1 VPEPHLASVLSAYGF
16 TPACSCV
23 PVAGGLINQTYRV
36 EESGRRVA
44 LQRLNPIF
52 QPTVNLD
59 IDAITTHLS
68 VRGMET
74 PRVVRTHLDGLW
86 TTDEQGG
93 VWRALTWLDGHT
105 VHSVDRPATAHA
117 AGLLVARFHRAVSDL
132 EHTFQFS
139 RPGAHD
145 TPLHLSRLRAALSAN
160 QQHVNYPA
168 IARVGEAILAHAEE
182 LTRLPTE
189 PVRLI
194 HGDLKISNVLFDGE
208 ASEARALLDLDT
220 MAYLT
225 IPIELGDALRS
236 WCNPA
241 GEDSSVATFRCE
253 VFEAAVRGYAR
264 GAGSLLTIDERD
276 ALPLGAETI
285 SLELASRFCA
295 DALLESYF
303 GWDPNKFASRSL
315 HNLARAESQLAV
327 AQSIR
332 SQRAELSAV
341 VRAAF

>member
-1 VPEPHLASVLSAYGF
+1 
-16 TPACSCV
+16 
-23 PVAGGLINQTYRV
+23 VAGGLINQTYRV
-36 EESGRRVA
+36 EEAGRRVA

-52 QPTVNLD
+52 RPTVNLD
-59 IDAITTHLS
+59 IEAITTHLS
-68 VRGMET
+68 LRGLDT
-74 PRVVRTHLDGLW
+74 PRVVRTTVDGLW

-105 VHSVDRPATAHA
+105 VHSVERPETAHA
-117 AGLLVARFHRAVSDL
+117 AGQLVGRFHRAVSDL
-132 EHTFQFS
+132 QHSFHFS

-145 TPLHLSRLRAALSAN
+145 TPLHLGRLRVALSTNTEHAN
-160 QQHVNYPA
+160 YQA
-168 IARVGEAILAHAEE
+168 IVRVAEAILTHAES
-182 LTRLPTE
+182 LTPLPAG
-189 PVRLI
+189 PLRLI
-194 HGDLKISNVLFDGE
+194 HGDLKISNLLFDAEEKRG
-208 ASEARALLDLDT
+208 RALLDLDT

-241 GEDSSVATFRCE
+241 GEDSSAATFRSE
-253 VFEAAVRGYAR
+253 VFEAAIAGYADA
-264 GAGSLLTIDERD
+264 AGSMLTPDERE

-285 SLELASRFCA
+285 SLELAARFCA

-303 GWDPNKFASRSL
+303 GWNPAKFPSRSL

-332 SQRAELSAV
+332 AQRTAL
-341 VRAAF
+341 AAFIRSAF